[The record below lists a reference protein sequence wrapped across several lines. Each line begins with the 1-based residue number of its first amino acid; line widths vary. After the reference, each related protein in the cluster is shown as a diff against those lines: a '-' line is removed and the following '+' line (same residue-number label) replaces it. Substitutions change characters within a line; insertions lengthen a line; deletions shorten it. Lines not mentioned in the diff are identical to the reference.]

1 MPFFSFPLTGVFVVI
16 AAMVLTHF
24 AVLFTFS
31 GFKLKVSPKPSFI
44 WTFEPAKLWHLDWF
58 SCVLQLSFFLVHTIF
73 VVERISV
80 TRNPVLLTLCYLVL
94 FSASPQ
100 FFTVLNFVFKLVS
113 FKLFQKPFPT
123 TCFLQHFLYSCLI
136 DRRALDGLSC
146 QPIQL
151 VALLHREELILPWG
165 VRGWSDHTATIIE
178 IFRII
183 GCVSFWSVKKD
194 KANYFGVME
203 ITKLLDS
210 PFQYAA

>member
-123 TCFLQHFLYSCLI
+123 TCFLQHFFILVSLI
-136 DRRALDGLSC
+136 GGHWMASLASRYNSLLSSTEKSLSFPEEYEDGA
-146 QPIQL
+146 IT
-151 VALLHREELILPWG
+151 LLPSLKSSESS
-165 VRGWSDHTATIIE
+165 V
-178 IFRII
+178 
-183 GCVSFWSVKKD
+183 VSLFD
-194 KANYFGVME
+194 
-203 ITKLLDS
+203 L
-210 PFQYAA
+210 